1 MQERAWRVGWARWRP
16 GPAAR
21 IREHF
26 IASVSGK
33 PGDVLSI
40 AGDADG
46 ESGAAACLVHALAA
60 PAGPDLL
67 PHLACAGTAC
77 AGSLA
82 RRLADG
88 GCHAGVAAAA
98 AGGLEA
104 LARLPA
110 NRPLILQVGQAAWA
124 STPVVCGVRRAEL
137 TEQLPFA

>member
-1 MQERAWRVGWARWRP
+1 MPLCFYIVP
-16 GPAAR
+16 FPPLL
-21 IREHF
+21 
-26 IASVSGK
+26 VSQVMCYGT
-33 PGDVLSI
+33 

-46 ESGAAACLVHALAA
+46 ESAAAACLVHALVA

-67 PHLACAGTAC
+67 PHLACGGTGC
-77 AGSLA
+77 TSSLA

-110 NRPLILQVGQAAWA
+110 NRPIILQVCQAARGLNTRRVW
-124 STPVVCGVRRAEL
+124 VCRADRRVERPAV
-137 TEQLPFA
+137 FA